1 MHCRDKAF
9 IVAERVYFKTQ
20 CIYISLLSRDTTLIS
35 SQMRSCY
42 VFSLVS
48 PPLRALVHSITL
60 PRAWRGGSVSLSLY
74 DIPCHAI
81 VRSLFTL
88 SRGLVDLERIECFR
102 SQFNT
107 GFTIQAI
114 WLQQNVWNQ
123 RFSFQRRIAF
133 LKERE
138 RESLCSSQRVF
149 FLFRN
154 NFLFDWLDQVRF
166 SSSKF
171 FSIFRSVLLLLDSDY
186 FQNLQILIVKIFS
199 VKCRH
204 YCQLMVIYLII

>member
-74 DIPCHAI
+74 DIPCHAV

-138 RESLCSSQRVF
+138 RESHFALRSEFFFYFGITFYLIGQIRLGFRVLNFSLF
-149 FLFRN
+149 FEVFYYC
-154 NFLFDWLDQVRF
+154 QIAI
-166 SSSKF
+166 
-171 FSIFRSVLLLLDSDY
+171 IFR
-186 FQNLQILIVKIFS
+186 
-199 VKCRH
+199 
-204 YCQLMVIYLII
+204 IYRF

>member
-20 CIYISLLSRDTTLIS
+20 CIYISPLSWDTTLIS

-42 VFSLVS
+42 VFSVVS
-48 PPLRALVHSITL
+48 PPLERWSIRLHYLERGERECFSLALRYI
-60 PRAWRGGSVSLSLY
+60 
-74 DIPCHAI
+74 
-81 VRSLFTL
+81 L
-88 SRGLVDLERIECFR
+88 SRLFAAFLPSHGGCLTWNASS

-133 LKERE
+133 LKG
-138 RESLCSSQRVF
+138 RESLCSSQ
-149 FLFRN
+149 
-154 NFLFDWLDQVRF
+154 
-166 SSSKF
+166 
-171 FSIFRSVLLLLDSDY
+171 
-186 FQNLQILIVKIFS
+186 
-199 VKCRH
+199 
-204 YCQLMVIYLII
+204 